1 MSHLASKVGARDDRE
16 FQAAYWRTF
25 EAYFGTQNAR
35 VIKATLLAKVEEGD
49 TGRSDLDRVCFGLRQ
64 TMGWLAEAIEK
75 KALAEAHRS
84 ESTHVTSA

>member
-1 MSHLASKVGARDDRE
+1 MSHIATKVGARDDRE

-35 VIKATLLAKVEEGD
+35 VIKATLLAKVEQGD
-49 TGRSDLDRVCFGLRQ
+49 TGESELDRVCYGLRQ

-75 KALAEAHRS
+75 KALADSRKSERS
-84 ESTHVTSA
+84 PLTPA